1 MPERRKKDPEKEET
15 AEKRRRRLGR
25 RSKTDATEA
34 TPAAETVKAEQTAAP
49 AGASAPPPR
58 AAAGQAAAPPADVPV
73 AAEEPVADAAAVDA
87 PVAAEPDA
95 AQPVAEETVPTDPE
109 PEPADEPVV
118 PKPAAKRSTAA
129 KAAAANAVA
138 DEPAADAVSLAK
150 PKRRGVR
157 GRRAEAD
164 KPAAPAAKPKR
175 AAHDLGDN
183 PPMVR
188 AHAKYVRTSAR
199 KARLVCD
206 HIRGKS
212 VEEARAIL
220 AHANRDVARDWS
232 KLLESAVANA
242 EHNHELIGD
251 DLRIHAVKA
260 DEGPTLKRFRPRAMG
275 RATKIRKRTSH
286 LSITL
291 TPMDRNQ

>member
-1 MPERRKKDPEKEET
+1 MSPRRPATPDEGKAGDPEKDRVE
-15 AEKRRRRLGR
+15 
-25 RSKTDATEA
+25 ATEA
-34 TPAAETVKAEQTAAP
+34 K
-49 AGASAPPPR
+49 
-58 AAAGQAAAPPADVPV
+58 QAAAVEAASEEAPAPKPKRARRKATPKAEGTAAEATGVDKDAAEAALDAPADST
-73 AAEEPVADAAAVDA
+73 AV
-87 PVAAEPDA
+87 
-95 AQPVAEETVPTDPE
+95 ETE
-109 PEPADEPVV
+109 PEPAVAEAK
-118 PKPAAKRSTAA
+118 PKPPRRTRRKAEDDKPAQPAAKS
-129 KAAAANAVA
+129 
-138 DEPAADAVSLAK
+138 
-150 PKRRGVR
+150 
-157 GRRAEAD
+157 RRAPRD
-164 KPAAPAAKPKR
+164 Y
-175 AAHDLGDN
+175 GDT

-212 VEEARAIL
+212 VPEARAIL
-220 AHANRDVARDWS
+220 AHASRDVARDWS

-251 DLRIHAVKA
+251 ELRIHAVKA

-291 TPMDRNQ
+291 TPKDGDN

>member
-1 MPERRKKDPEKEET
+1 MSP
-15 AEKRRRRLGR
+15 
-25 RSKTDATEA
+25 SKPA
-34 TPAAETVKAEQTAAP
+34 TPDEGKPDEAKIEQ
-49 AGASAPPPR
+49 
-58 AAAGQAAAPPADVPV
+58 QAADSKAVPV
-73 AAEEPVADAAAVDA
+73 ADEVVGEASSDKPKRARRRIGAAAAKSEASEDTAEEPK
-87 PVAAEPDA
+87 
-95 AQPVAEETVPTDPE
+95 T
-109 PEPADEPVV
+109 
-118 PKPAAKRSTAA
+118 RRTARRA
-129 KAAAANAVA
+129 KAA
-138 DEPAADAVSLAK
+138 
-150 PKRRGVR
+150 
-157 GRRAEAD
+157 AD
-164 KPAAPAAKPKR
+164 KPAAPSAKTRRPAR
-175 AAHDLGDN
+175 DYGDN

-220 AHANRDVARDWS
+220 AHASRDVARDWS

-251 DLRIHAVKA
+251 ELRIAAVKA

-291 TPMDRNQ
+291 TPMDRER

>member
-1 MPERRKKDPEKEET
+1 MSPRKPAAPDEGKPEDVEKIGAEATQASSEEEAAKPKRRLRRK
-15 AEKRRRRLGR
+15 
-25 RSKTDATEA
+25 
-34 TPAAETVKAEQTAAP
+34 AAPKAEGTAA
-49 AGASAPPPR
+49 AATGVGKDVAEAATKEGAS
-58 AAAGQAAAPPADVPV
+58 
-73 AAEEPVADAAAVDA
+73 EPVAEAL
-87 PVAAEPDA
+87 
-95 AQPVAEETVPTDPE
+95 
-109 PEPADEPVV
+109 
-118 PKPAAKRSTAA
+118 
-129 KAAAANAVA
+129 A
-138 DEPAADAVSLAK
+138 DEPAAEETPKPRKAAAKAETAESEPDAPAEEPK
-150 PKRRGVR
+150 PKARRTR
-157 GRRAEAD
+157 RKAEPDAPTAPAPARRRAPRD
-164 KPAAPAAKPKR
+164 Y
-175 AAHDLGDN
+175 GDS

-251 DLRIHAVKA
+251 ELRIHAVKA

-291 TPMDRNQ
+291 TPKDRDR

>member
-1 MPERRKKDPEKEET
+1 MSPRKPATPDEGKPEDVDKIGAEATEAKEASSEEE
-15 AEKRRRRLGR
+15 AAKPRRRLR
-25 RSKTDATEA
+25 RKAAPKAEGKA
-34 TPAAETVKAEQTAAP
+34 TPQAEGT
-49 AGASAPPPR
+49 
-58 AAAGQAAAPPADVPV
+58 AAAPVTERERSEAKDVAEAATKEGASEPVAEAPADEPV
-73 AAEEPVADAAAVDA
+73 AEEPVAEETPQPRKAPAKAAAKA
-87 PVAAEPDA
+87 ETAEAEPDA
-95 AQPVAEETVPTDPE
+95 PAEEPKSKPRRTRRKAEPDAPTA
-109 PEPADEPVV
+109 PA
-118 PKPAAKRSTAA
+118 PAR
-129 KAAAANAVA
+129 
-138 DEPAADAVSLAK
+138 
-150 PKRRGVR
+150 
-157 GRRAEAD
+157 RRAPRD
-164 KPAAPAAKPKR
+164 Y
-175 AAHDLGDN
+175 GDS

-251 DLRIHAVKA
+251 ELRIHAVKA

-291 TPMDRNQ
+291 TPKDEDR